1 MSSWYDDDGSL
12 AALAEVKGH
21 TLDLQPAPRL
31 RRALLEKWIP
41 VQYAR
46 NAMRVEVTAPQ
57 WPIVAPLLPAT
68 LRAHVEAEL
77 PAWPAWVNDE
87 QTRQGMRP
95 ADPLVAA
102 LNAGDLE
109 VPDDHPWHRL
119 YPYQRAG
126 VRWLFATGLRAVL
139 GDDMGLG
146 KTPQAWM
153 SLELSDSARLALVV
167 CPGSVLENWVREGK
181 RWAPGWTAKVAWSS
195 KDIGKLVLPDTGRH
209 AIIVSWGLMS
219 REATREN
226 LAKLGFDTVICD
238 EAHYA
243 KTPEAARTR
252 GVLALLH
259 AARHRMLLT
268 GTPIKN
274 RPAEF
279 WTLLHAVATLRFHTF
294 NPWGETFCG
303 ARDRRIGHKVVRTY
317 DGNSRLGQLAK
328 VTTPY
333 VLRREKR
340 AVLTDL
346 PPKRRQRLVL
356 PKNDELSA
364 LTRSVLEEVRAQ
376 AQSEREGTRA
386 LGLLGELRQHIGLA
400 KIDAAVEWAQDARAN
415 DEPVVIFVYHREVG
429 NQLKA
434 RLLKEG
440 MRVGMILGDTP
451 AKDRQSLVD
460 AFQLRHHDD
469 CVEERCAAAC
479 GVRQHGPLDI
489 LIGSEAIK
497 EGITLV
503 RAALSLQVEYWWS
516 PGDLEQAEDRLC
528 RNGQDRPVLNVYLH
542 LDSTLDDHVA
552 MLLEDKRD
560 TVRQSL
566 ARDTFHKVLLDRLA
580 GAS

>member
-1 MSSWYDDDGSL
+1 MSSWYDDDGNL
-12 AALAEVKGH
+12 AALADAGAD

-31 RRALLEKWIP
+31 RRALHEKWIP
-41 VQYAR
+41 VQYVR
-46 NAMRVEVTAPQ
+46 NAMRVEVTAAQ

-68 LRAHVEAEL
+68 LRTHVEEVL
-77 PAWPAWVNDE
+77 PSWPAWVVQE
-87 QTRQGMRP
+87 QERQRTRP

-102 LNAGDLE
+102 LDAGDLD
-109 VPDDHPWHRL
+109 VDAAHPWHSL
-119 YPYQRAG
+119 YPFQRAG
-126 VRWLFATGLRAVL
+126 VRWLFAAGMRAVL

-153 SLELSDSARLALVV
+153 ALELHPSTRVALIV

-181 RWAPGWTAKVAWSS
+181 RWAPSWNARVAWSS
-195 KDIGKLVLPDTGRH
+195 KEIAKLEIPAEGRH

-219 REATREN
+219 REATRTN
-226 LAKLGFDTVICD
+226 LARLGFDTVVCD

-252 GVLALLH
+252 GVIAMLH
-259 AARHRMLLT
+259 KADHRILLT

-279 WTLLHAVATLRFHTF
+279 WTLLHAVDPLRFHTF
-294 NPWGETFCG
+294 YPWGETFCG

-317 DGNSRLGQLAK
+317 DGNSRLAQLAK
-328 VTTPY
+328 ITTPY

-340 AVLTDL
+340 TVLTDL

-356 PKNDELSA
+356 PKNDELTA
-364 LTRSVLEEVRAQ
+364 LTRSVLEEVRSQ
-376 AQSEREGTRA
+376 AQSERQGTRA

-400 KIDAAVEWAQDARAN
+400 KIDAAVEWAMDANAN
-415 DEPVVIFVYHREVG
+415 GEPVVIFVYHREVG

-460 AFQLRHHDD
+460 AFQLRHHDACTD
-469 CVEERCAAAC
+469 ARCAEAC
-479 GVRQHGPLDI
+479 GVRQHGELDI

-542 LDSTLDDHVA
+542 LDGTLDDHVA

-566 ARDTFHKVLLDRLA
+566 ARDGFHKALLDRLA
-580 GAS
+580 GTA

>member
-1 MSSWYDDDGSL
+1 
-12 AALAEVKGH
+12 V
-21 TLDLQPAPRL
+21 
-31 RRALLEKWIP
+31 
-41 VQYAR
+41 
-46 NAMRVEVTAPQ
+46 
-57 WPIVAPLLPAT
+57 
-68 LRAHVEAEL
+68 
-77 PAWPAWVNDE
+77 
-87 QTRQGMRP
+87 
-95 ADPLVAA
+95 DP
-102 LNAGDLE
+102 
-109 VPDDHPWHRL
+109 
-119 YPYQRAG
+119 
-126 VRWLFATGLRAVL
+126 
-139 GDDMGLG
+139 
-146 KTPQAWM
+146 
-153 SLELSDSARLALVV
+153 
-167 CPGSVLENWVREGK
+167 
-181 RWAPGWTAKVAWSS
+181 
-195 KDIGKLVLPDTGRH
+195 
-209 AIIVSWGLMS
+209 
-219 REATREN
+219 
-226 LAKLGFDTVICD
+226 
-238 EAHYA
+238 
-243 KTPEAARTR
+243 
-252 GVLALLH
+252 
-259 AARHRMLLT
+259 
-268 GTPIKN
+268 
-274 RPAEF
+274 
-279 WTLLHAVATLRFHTF
+279 LRFHTF
-294 NPWGETFCG
+294 YPWGETFCG

-317 DGNSRLGQLAK
+317 DGSARLPQLAK

-340 AVLTDL
+340 SVLTDL

-356 PKNDELSA
+356 PTNDSLSS
-364 LTRSVLEEVRAQ
+364 LTRSVLDEVRAQ
-376 AQSEREGTRA
+376 AQDERGSNRA
-386 LGLLGELRQHIGLA
+386 LGMLGELRQHIGLA

-469 CVEERCAAAC
+469 CVEGRCVGPC

-542 LDSTLDDHVA
+542 LDGTLDDHVA

-566 ARDTFHKVLLDRLA
+566 ARDGFHKALLERLA